1 MTQNNLYLMFVR
13 NVPFVRMIFL
23 RLLLVVSVFCVLSC
37 NSGVGGSTGG
47 NPLQSS
53 LPLQISADVQ

>member
-1 MTQNNLYLMFVR
+1 MLR
-13 NVPFVRMIFL
+13 NQLSYKIKL
-23 RLLLVVSVFCVLSC
+23 IAGLLLLTSVLILPSC

-53 LPLQISADVQ
+53 LPIQISADVQ